1 MVIIETHLF
10 RKLIDQLMTDDE
22 LTQLQRA
29 LIEYPDRGVLI
40 KQSGGLRKL
49 RWSSGDGGKRGGLR
63 IIYYWQSATDQVYLI
78 FIYQKSVQKDLT
90 HQQLS
95 ILRKLVEDWN

>member
-22 LTQLQRA
+22 FTQLQRA
-29 LIEYPDRGVLI
+29 LIEYPDRGALI
-40 KQSGGLRKL
+40 KHSGGLRKL
-49 RWSSGDGGKRGGLR
+49 RWSSGNGGKRGGLR

-90 HQQLS
+90 DQQLS